1 MRGWLRYLVFRP
13 LLVLALVFLL
23 LLAVLGVLALTQTG
37 TNVLVGQLQV
47 LLPDMALNGVRGTL
61 LQRVEADSL
70 SWEKDGIRLEARDVV
85 FDPEIEA
92 RLPILVTL
100 GELSAGSLTIDLPPS
115 TGEPLNPIQLP
126 DIRLP
131 VDVALKNVSI
141 DQVLIRQG
149 TAVFELRDAALSAY
163 AHNGVLY
170 LEQLVADLPENDG
183 RLHVSA
189 RGEMGLKKPHP
200 VTVSLDME
208 GDSSRYGGGK
218 VNLNANGNLL
228 DYPLTGSGHWQ
239 FGHYPALE
247 LDLMAHGNLERLDL
261 DAVKLS
267 GDAGQLQLTGELA
280 WSPIL
285 KWDVRLTGDALRPE
299 YFAPDMT
306 GELALDM
313 ASQGQVAYRQPT
325 LALELARLHGTLRD
339 YPVDAGLKL
348 SLENGRLA
356 LERLDAAVGDN
367 HVRASGKADES
378 LAVDWEVDAPA
389 LAQLHPRLNGRLSG
403 DGTLAGKVD
412 GSEFA
417 LKINVL
423 DGQVLD
429 YPVSASGSLNL
440 QDQVL
445 SADALK
451 LQVGDNHLSLNGV
464 ADEASGIDWLLD
476 APGLEQLH
484 ASLDGHLKGQGN
496 ARGLLDGS
504 RLNLRVDTLA
514 GVVKDYPVEAAGT
527 LRVEDRL
534 LSADDFK
541 VTVGGNRLQLNG
553 VADEASGIDWT
564 LDAPR
569 LDTLHT
575 ALDGSLKGKGVARGL
590 LDGSRL
596 ALQIDELGGKVRDY
610 PVQAQ
615 GEVRLEGQSLSAND
629 LQLDVGDNH
638 VRLNGVADAADGID
652 WTLDAPRLDQLHASL
667 SGSLKGK
674 GNAQGVLDGSRLALR
689 IDELDGRVRDYPLSA
704 QGAVQLEDKLLSATG
719 LQVDVGGNRL
729 ALDGVADEASGI
741 DWTLDAPYL
750 TRLHPSLDGSLKGR
764 GNARGLLDGS
774 RLSLRVDE
782 LTGEMQSYP
791 VSAQGEL
798 QLRDQV
804 LSASGVSVK
813 VGDNQVQLN
822 GVANAQAGIDW
833 RIDAPA
839 LDQLHP
845 SLSGRL
851 KGHGNAKGVLD
862 GSRLSLH
869 VETLEGRIRDY
880 PVQAGGELRLLNQVL
895 SASNMQITVGDNQL
909 VLNGTADE
917 DKGLDWKLKAGDLSQ
932 LYPAVVGNLE
942 GNGNARGLLDG
953 SRLTL
958 QVDELQGK
966 VRDYPVSARGK
977 VQVRDRLLS
986 ADGLVLALGD
996 NEVRLDGTA
1005 DEGKGLHWQL
1015 DAAKLAQLQPSLSGN
1030 LKGRG
1035 TARGLLDGSRLT
1047 LQVAELDGR
1056 VRGYPVS
1063 AGGEVRVRDKV
1074 LSAEDLALAL
1084 GDNRIVLNGTADEKT
1099 GLDWR
1104 IDAPDLSQINPAL
1117 DGRLKG
1123 QGMAK
1128 GLLDGSRLALHVES
1142 LDGRI
1147 KGFPLSAR
1155 GDVRLRDRVLS
1166 AEDLQL
1172 ALGDNRVVLN
1182 GTADEQSGL
1191 AWRID
1196 APELSRISPAL
1207 DGRLKGQGTAKGLLD
1222 GSRLALH
1229 VESLDG
1235 RIKGFPLSARG
1246 DVRLRDRVLSAEDLQ
1261 LALGDNRV
1269 VLDGTADEGQGLAW
1283 RLDARQL
1290 VQLNPALDGELK
1302 GYGTARGLLDGS
1314 RLSLQIG
1321 ELGGRVRNFPV
1332 RAEGGVRLQDKV
1344 LSADQLVLNVGG
1356 NLLRVNGSA
1365 DESRGL
1371 DWTLDAPDLSRLYP
1385 ALQGNLRG
1393 NGNARGLLDGSRL
1406 SLRIDALDGRV
1417 NSFPVNARG
1426 EVQLRNRLVSASD
1439 LQLVAGA
1446 NRLVLDG
1453 VADEVSGINW
1463 RLDAQQ
1469 LAQLNPALD
1478 GSLQGQG
1485 NIRGL
1490 LDGSRAALHIDRL
1503 TGRVRGFPVRAQGE
1517 VRVNNRQLAANNLQ
1531 LAVGDNRLLVNGV
1544 ADEAAGLNW
1553 SLDAPDLKQLD
1564 PRLYGTLKGNGN
1576 VRGRLDGSSL
1586 VLRIDT
1592 LGGRILQYPLS
1603 ARGQIGLQQ
1612 QRLSA
1617 DNLQLASGN
1626 NRILLNGVVDESTGL
1641 NWSLDAPELKQM
1653 DARLDGGLKGSGNV
1667 RGKLDGSSVLVRID
1681 SLGGRILQYPLSV
1694 KGQLGL
1700 QNRQVLSAS
1709 NLQLALG
1716 DNRLVLNGVADET
1729 TGLQW
1734 SLDAPRLVQ
1743 LNPALD
1749 GSVKG
1754 NGSLKGRLD
1763 GSHATLAVNR
1773 LEGRVR
1779 GYPLLASGTVMLDN
1793 KMISARNVVV
1803 TAGQNQLRV
1812 NGSAGSSVGLDW
1824 ELDARN
1830 LAQFSPALQGGLK
1843 GNGRLVG
1850 TLDGSKLDLQVAS
1863 LRGQINGRPVDARGT
1878 VNLDQG
1884 KVSVQDVQLVA
1895 GQNVLQVSGQVTE
1908 PYNLRWKLDGR
1919 NLSQVMP
1926 GLAGSLQGEGTLQG
1940 ALKQPRIQG
1949 TLTGRQLR
1957 YQDMQL
1963 GSLDVKI
1970 AQNGSNYDVQ
1980 GVARQLRQGE
1990 NQLAQADFT
1999 LQGQLER
2006 HGLTLRATHKAG
2018 QLELQASGGLSNGQ
2032 WNGAIQQLSL
2042 RNTVAGDWQLTAP
2055 ARLGVSAT
2063 SVTLANSCLANRQNA
2078 QICNQVS
2085 WNKGGGLNAKGALQ
2099 QVPLAMAT
2107 SFGALPATIQLPG
2120 VINASYQFEQRG
2132 QQPFAQVSVV
2142 LPDSSI
2148 IIRGARGT
2156 SQTLQYVNAKANITL
2171 NGGRATVQ
2179 AQADVPGY
2187 GQIRTDGNILL
2198 DLRGGQHRVDL
2209 RTIMNVPDLA
2219 WVQRYAPQV
2228 DGLQGQ
2234 LAGDVRVTGL
2244 LSQPQIVGTVRLQ
2257 GGSLSLPETG
2267 SKLTDINFTAQAAN
2281 PGQINLSG
2289 TLRAG
2294 QGEMKANGVLR
2305 IGRLPDWSADLR
2317 VQGANL
2323 LLMNTHEIQAYVSPD
2338 LSIKAT
2344 PQSVAISG
2352 TVRIPQTTITLRDL
2366 PTGANKLSDDV
2377 VIVGRQQ
2384 PRRQRGGSDVVI
2396 VGRQQGQQQGARQGQ
2411 RQPQGQPIPATVEED
2426 DGLYIQPNVMV
2437 ELGDRVTFSGFGLEG
2452 RLTGRMRIAR
2462 NRQGIAGEGV
2472 LNVLDGNYNA
2482 YGQKL
2487 KIERG
2492 RLLFSG
2498 PIDNPGLD
2506 VRAVRQ
2512 IDSNI
2517 LVGITLGGTVQE
2529 PQSTLF
2535 SNPPQSQTDTLSY
2548 LLTGRALSGVKGS
2561 ETEILT
2567 QAVTGLGL
2575 AGGENLAQR
2584 LGGELGLDD
2593 VGLNAGGGD
2602 YRQSQLSLGKRLGPK
2617 LYVKYIVGLFD
2628 SMQKVAVN
2636 YEINKRLHVEVTS
2649 GVQQSIDLIYKL
2661 DTDRGPFGK

>member
-1 MRGWLRYLVFRP
+1 MRYLVFRP

-23 LLAVLGVLALTQTG
+23 LLAGLGVLSLTQTG
-37 TNVLVGQLQV
+37 TNVLAGRLQV
-47 LLPDMALNGVRGTL
+47 LLPDMTLDGVRGTL
-61 LQRVEADSL
+61 LQRIEADSL
-70 SWEKDGIRLEARDVV
+70 GWEKDGIRLEAHDVV

-92 RLPILVTL
+92 RLPVLVTL
-100 GELSAGSLTIDLPPS
+100 GELSAASLTIDLPPS
-115 TGEPLNPIQLP
+115 TGEPMSPIQLP

-141 DQVLIRQG
+141 SQITIRQG
-149 TAVFELRDAALSAY
+149 SAVFELRDAALSAY
-163 AHNGVLY
+163 ARNGVLY
-170 LEQLVADLPENDG
+170 LEQLVADLPEG
-183 RLHVSA
+183 KGMIHVSGK
-189 RGEMGLKKPHP
+189 GEMGLKKPHP
-200 VTVSLDME
+200 VTVSLDVE
-208 GDSSRYGGGK
+208 GDSRRYGSGK
-218 VNLNANGNLL
+218 VSLNADGDLL

-239 FGHYPALE
+239 FGHYPTLALE
-247 LDLMAHGNLERLDL
+247 LAARGNLEQLDIEGVRL
-261 DAVKLS
+261 A
-267 GDAGQLQLTGELA
+267 GDAGQLQLSGELA
-280 WSPIL
+280 WSPTL
-285 KWDVRLTGDALRPE
+285 EWDVKVTGEQLHPE

-306 GELALDM
+306 GELALEL
-313 ASQGQVAYRQPT
+313 ASRGQVAYRQST
-325 LALELARLHGTLRD
+325 LELELTRLHGTLRD
-339 YPVDAGLKL
+339 YPVEASLKL
-348 SLENGRLA
+348 GLQDGQLA
-356 LERLDAAVGDN
+356 LEALDAAVGDN
-367 HVRASGKADES
+367 HVRASGDAKEN
-378 LAVDWEVDAPA
+378 LAVDWVLDAPA
-389 LAQLHPRLNGRLSG
+389 LAQLHPRLSG
-403 DGTLAGKVD
+403 QLAGNGTLSGKVD

-417 LKINVL
+417 LMINAL
-423 DGQVLD
+423 EGQVLD
-429 YPVSASGSLNL
+429 YPVSAGGSLKL

-451 LQVGDNHLSLNGV
+451 LQVGDNHLALNGV
-464 ADEASGIDWLLD
+464 ADEADGIDWQLE
-476 APGLEQLH
+476 APRLTQLH
-484 ASLDGHLKGQGN
+484 AGLDGSLSGKGN

-504 RLNLRVDTLA
+504 RLNLRVDTLS
-514 GVVKDYPVEAAGT
+514 GVVKDYPVAAAGT
-527 LRVEDRL
+527 LRVEDQL
-534 LSADDFK
+534 LSADGFK
-541 VTVGGNRLQLNG
+541 VSVGENQLQLNG
-553 VADEASGIDWT
+553 VADEAGGIDW
-564 LDAPR
+564 
-569 LDTLHT
+569 
-575 ALDGSLKGKGVARGL
+575 
-590 LDGSRL
+590 
-596 ALQIDELGGKVRDY
+596 Q
-610 PVQAQ
+610 
-615 GEVRLEGQSLSAND
+615 LE
-629 LQLDVGDNH
+629 
-638 VRLNGVADAADGID
+638 
-652 WTLDAPRLDQLHASL
+652 APRLDQLHASL
-667 SGSLKGK
+667 SGSLNGR
-674 GNAQGVLDGSRLALR
+674 GNAAGVLDGSRLVVR
-689 IDELDGRVRDYPLSA
+689 IDSLEGRVRDYPLSA
-704 QGAVQLEDKLLSATG
+704 AGSVQLEDQLLSATG
-719 LQVDVGGNRL
+719 LRVDIGGNRL
-729 ALDGVADEASGI
+729 AMDGVADETSGI

-750 TRLHPSLDGSLKGR
+750 ARLSPGLDGSLNGK
-764 GNARGLLDGS
+764 GNASGLLDGS
-774 RLSLRVDE
+774 RLNVRVDE
-782 LTGEMQSYP
+782 LAGTMQGYP
-791 VSAQGEL
+791 VSAQGGL
-798 QLRDQV
+798 QLLDQV
-804 LSASGVSVK
+804 LSANDLQVD
-813 VGDNQVQLN
+813 VGDNRVHLN
-822 GVANAQAGIDW
+822 GAADTDAGVDW
-833 RIDAPA
+833 RIDAPR

-851 KGHGNAKGVLD
+851 KGNGTAKGVLD
-862 GSRLSLH
+862 GSRLSVR
-869 VETLEGRIRDY
+869 VEVLEGQVRDY
-880 PVQAGGELRLLNQVL
+880 PVKAQGELRLLNQVL
-895 SASNMQITVGDNQL
+895 SASDMQLEVGDNQL
-909 VLNGTADE
+909 VLNGAADE
-917 DKGLDWKLKAGDLSQ
+917 ASRLDWRLNADDLSQ
-932 LYPAVVGNLE
+932 LYPGISGNLK
-942 GNGNARGLLDG
+942 GKGNAKGLLDG
-953 SRLTL
+953 SHLSL
-958 QVDELQGK
+958 QVDELQGR
-966 VRDYPVSARGK
+966 VRDYPVSVHGGI
-977 VQVRDRLLS
+977 QVRDRLLS

-996 NEVRLDGTA
+996 NEIRLDGTA
-1005 DEGKGLHWQL
+1005 DEGKGLRWRL
-1015 DAAKLAQLQPSLSGN
+1015 DAPQLAQLQPSLSGN

-1035 TARGLLDGSRLT
+1035 VAKGLLDGSRLT
-1047 LQVAELDGR
+1047 LQIEALDGR
-1056 VRGYPVS
+1056 VHGYPVN
-1063 AGGEVRVRDKV
+1063 AGGEIRVRDK
-1074 LSAEDLALAL
+1074 
-1084 GDNRIVLNGTADEKT
+1084 
-1099 GLDWR
+1099 
-1104 IDAPDLSQINPAL
+1104 
-1117 DGRLKG
+1117 
-1123 QGMAK
+1123 
-1128 GLLDGSRLALHVES
+1128 
-1142 LDGRI
+1142 
-1147 KGFPLSAR
+1147 
-1155 GDVRLRDRVLS
+1155 VLS

-1182 GTADEQSGL
+1182 GTADEKTGL
-1191 AWRID
+1191 EWQID
-1196 APELSRISPAL
+1196 APALTQINPAL
-1207 DGRLKGQGTAKGLLD
+1207 EGRLKGQGTARGLLD
-1222 GSRLALH
+1222 GSRLAVH

-1235 RIKGFPLSARG
+1235 RLRGFPLSARG
-1246 DVRLRDRVLSAEDLQ
+1246 DVRLHDQVLSAEDLQ
-1261 LALGDNRV
+1261 LAVGENRM
-1269 VLDGTADEGQGLAW
+1269 VLNGTADEGRGLEW

-1290 VQLNPALDGELK
+1290 VQLNPALDGKLK

-1321 ELGGRVRNFPV
+1321 ELSGRVRNFPV

-1344 LSADQLVLNVGG
+1344 LSAEQLVLNVGG
-1356 NLLRVNGSA
+1356 NLLRVEGSA

-1371 DWTLDAPDLSRLYP
+1371 NWTLDAPDLSRLHP
-1385 ALQGNLRG
+1385 SLQGSLKG

-1406 SLRIDALDGRV
+1406 SLRIDALDGRI
-1417 NSFPVNARG
+1417 NRFPLNARG
-1426 EVQLRNRLVSASD
+1426 EVQLRNQLLSAND
-1439 LQLVAGA
+1439 LQLVVGA

-1453 VADEVSGINW
+1453 VADERSGINW

-1469 LAQLNPALD
+1469 LAQLSPALD

-1485 NIRGL
+1485 NVRGL
-1490 LDGSRAALHIDRL
+1490 LDGSRAALRINQL
-1503 TGRVRGFPVRAQGE
+1503 GGRVRGFPVRAQGE
-1517 VRVNNRQLAANNLQ
+1517 VRVSNRQLAANNLQ
-1531 LAVGDNRLLVNGV
+1531 LAVGDNRLLVNGM

-1553 SLDAPDLKQLD
+1553 SLDAPALKQLD
-1564 PRLYGTLKGNGN
+1564 PRLYGALKGNGN

-1603 ARGQIGLQQ
+1603 IKGQIGLQQ
-1612 QRLSA
+1612 QRLRA

-1626 NRILLNGVVDESTGL
+1626 NRILLNGVVDEATGL
-1641 NWSLDAPELKQM
+1641 NWSLDAPDLKQV
-1653 DARLDGGLKGSGNV
+1653 DARLAGGLKGSGNV
-1667 RGKLDGSSVLVRID
+1667 RGKADGSSVQVRID
-1681 SLGGRILQYPLSV
+1681 QLGGRILQYPLSV

-1700 QNRQVLSAS
+1700 QNRQVLSAN
-1709 NLQLALG
+1709 NLQVAVG
-1716 DNRLVLNGVADET
+1716 DNRVVLNGVADET

-1734 SLDAPRLVQ
+1734 ALDAPKLVQ
-1743 LNPALD
+1743 LSPALD
-1749 GSVKG
+1749 GSLKG

-1763 GSHATLAVNR
+1763 GSRATVVVNR
-1773 LEGRVR
+1773 LEGRIR

-1793 KMISARNVVV
+1793 KIVSARNVVV

-1850 TLDGSKLDLQVAS
+1850 ALDGSRLDLQVAS
-1863 LRGQINGRPVDARGT
+1863 LRGQINGRPLNAKGT
-1878 VNLDQG
+1878 LNLDHG
-1884 KVSVQDVQLVA
+1884 KASVQEVQLVA
-1895 GQNVLQVSGQVTE
+1895 GQNVLQLSGQVTE

-1926 GLAGSLQGEGTLQG
+1926 GLAGSLQGEGALQG
-1940 ALKQPRIQG
+1940 ALQQPRIQG
-1949 TLTGRQLR
+1949 SLTGRQLR

-1970 AQNGSNYDVQ
+1970 AQNGTNYDVQ
-1980 GVARQLRQGE
+1980 GIARQLRQGE

-2006 HGLTLRATHKAG
+2006 HVLTLRATHKAG

-2032 WNGAIQQLSL
+2032 WNGAVQRLSL

-2055 ARLGVSAT
+2055 ARLGLSAT

-2078 QICNQVS
+2078 QICNQLS
-2085 WNKGGGLNAKGALQ
+2085 WNKGSGLNAKGALQ

-2132 QQPFAQVSVV
+2132 QQPFAQVTVL
-2142 LPDSSI
+2142 LPDNSV
-2148 IIRGARGT
+2148 IIRDARGG
-2156 SQTLQYVNAKANITL
+2156 SQSLQYVNARANITL

-2179 AQADVPGY
+2179 AQADVRGY

-2198 DLRGGQHRVDL
+2198 DLKGGQHRVDL
-2209 RTIMNVPDLA
+2209 RTVMTVPDLA

-2257 GGSLSLPETG
+2257 DGSLFLPETG
-2267 SKLTDINFTAQAAN
+2267 SKLTDINFTAQAVN
-2281 PGQINLSG
+2281 PGQISLSG
-2289 TLRAG
+2289 SLRAG

-2305 IGRLPDWSADLR
+2305 IGKLPDWNADLR

-2366 PTGANKLSDDV
+2366 PTGASRLSEDV

-2384 PRRQRGGSDVVI
+2384 PRRQRASSDIVI
-2396 VGRQQGQQQGARQGQ
+2396 VGRQPAQQQGQRPGRQSQ
-2411 RQPQGQPIPATVEED
+2411 QQATAPAAAGDD
-2426 DGLYIQPNVMV
+2426 DGLYIQPNVVV
-2437 ELGDRVTFSGFGLEG
+2437 ELGERVTFSGFGLEG
-2452 RLTGRMRIAR
+2452 RLTGRMRIVR
-2462 NRQGIAGEGV
+2462 NRQGIAGEGA
-2472 LNVLDGNYNA
+2472 LNVLDGNYKA
-2482 YGQKL
+2482 YGQSL

-2498 PIDNPGLD
+2498 PIENPGLD

-2512 IDSNI
+2512 IDGGI

-2535 SNPPQSQTDTLSY
+2535 SNPPQTQTDTLSY

-2593 VGLNAGGGD
+2593 VGLNTSGGD

-2661 DTDRGPFGK
+2661 DTDRGPFGR